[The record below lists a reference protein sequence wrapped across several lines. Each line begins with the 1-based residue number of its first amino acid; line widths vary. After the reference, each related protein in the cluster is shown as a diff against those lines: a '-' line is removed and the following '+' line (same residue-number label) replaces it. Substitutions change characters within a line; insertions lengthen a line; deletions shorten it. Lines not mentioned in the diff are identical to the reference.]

1 LRAGTRR
8 AEEVVMR
15 VLQSYVA
22 GEWRTPSGE
31 GVEVHDATTG
41 EPVARVGSEGVDVG
55 AALRHGREVG
65 GPALRRLTFGQR
77 AGILKALGAFLT
89 EHKEDLYGLSTAAGA
104 TRADAWLDIEGGT
117 GVLAVYASKG
127 RKELPDATFLRDG
140 DPEVLAKDGSFLGLH
155 LLVPREGVAVLIN
168 AFNFPVWG
176 MLEKVAPALLAGVPV
191 LVKPA
196 TPTAYV
202 AEAAVRLMVESGAL
216 PEGALQL
223 VCGSLGD
230 AFDHL
235 TGQDSVFFTGSA
247 ATATKLR
254 SHPVVLGQSVRF
266 TAEAD
271 SLNASV
277 LGPAATPGTAEFDL
291 YVKEVARE
299 MTTKAGQR
307 CTAIRR
313 ALVPAGLVDDV
324 VSALADRLAKVV
336 VGDPRREE
344 VRMGPLVSLDQ
355 RDEVERAVAALAEGA
370 EVAIG
375 GSDGKFEPLGAEG
388 GRGAFLAPTVLVARD
403 AASGAVH
410 DVEPFGPVCTV
421 LPYGGVDEAIDLARL
436 GKGSLVVSVFT
447 PDAAEAGRL
456 ALGLGAHHGRV
467 LLVDERCG
475 KSQTGHGSPMPHL
488 VHGGPGRAGGGEE
501 LGGIRSVHHHL
512 QRVAVQGSPDTLSAL
527 TGTLLPGATR
537 REGGPHP
544 FTKRYE
550 DLAIGDT
557 LVTGSRAITV
567 EDIERF
573 ADLTGDHFYAHTD
586 DEAAAKS
593 PIFGGRVA
601 HGYFVIAAAAGL
613 FVWPDP
619 GPVLANYGIDR
630 LRFTTPVKPGDEIHV
645 VFTCKEKAPPRRG
658 AGYGEVRWDTQVI
671 NQDGTVVAAYDVL
684 TMVATNEGASK

>member
-1 LRAGTRR
+1 
-8 AEEVVMR
+8 MQ

-22 GEWRTPSGE
+22 GEWHTPSGE

-41 EPVARVGSEGVDVG
+41 EPVARVGSDGIDVA

-77 AGILKALGAFLT
+77 AGILKALGGYLN
-89 EHKEDLYGLSTAAGA
+89 EHKEDLYALSTATGA
-104 TRADAWLDIEGGT
+104 TRPDAWLDIEGGT

-127 RKELPDATFLRDG
+127 RKELPDTTFLRDG
-140 DPEVLAKDGSFLGLH
+140 EPEVLAKDGSFLGLH

-202 AEAAVRLMVESGAL
+202 AEAAVRLMVDSGAL
-216 PEGALQL
+216 PEGAVQL
-223 VCGSLGD
+223 VCGSLGS

-254 SHPVVLGQSVRF
+254 SHPVVLAQSVRF

-277 LGPAATPGTAEFDL
+277 LGPAAVPGTAEFDL

-313 ALVPAGLVDDV
+313 ALVPSGVIDDV
-324 VSALADRLAKVV
+324 VSALSDRLAKVV

-355 RDEVERAVAALAEGA
+355 RGEVERAVGALAEGT

-375 GSDGKFEPLGAEG
+375 GPDGKFEPLGAEG
-388 GRGAFLAPTVLVARD
+388 GRGAFLAPTVLVARN
-403 AASGAVH
+403 ATMPAVH

-421 LPYGGVDEAIDLARL
+421 LPYGDVDEAVDLARL

-447 PDAAEAGRL
+447 PDAGEAGRL

-475 KSQTGHGSPMPHL
+475 KTQTGHGSPMPHL

-512 QRVAVQGSPDTLSAL
+512 QRVAVQGSPDVLSAL

-537 REGGPHP
+537 HEGGPHP
-544 FTKRYE
+544 FTKHFE
-550 DLAIGDT
+550 DLAVGDS
-557 LVTGSRAITV
+557 LVTESRPITI
-567 EDIERF
+567 EDIDRF
-573 ADLTGDHFYAHTD
+573 ADLTGDRFYAHTD
-586 DEAAAKS
+586 EEAAAKS

-645 VFTCKEKAPPRRG
+645 VFTCKEKSPRKG
-658 AGYGEVRWDTQVI
+658 TGYGEVRWDTQVV
-671 NQDGTVVAAYDVL
+671 NQDGAVVAAYDVL
-684 TMVATNEGASK
+684 TMVATKEGAQGK

>member
-1 LRAGTRR
+1 
-8 AEEVVMR
+8 MQ

-22 GEWRTPSGE
+22 GEWQTPSGE

-41 EPVARVGSEGVDVG
+41 EPVARVGSDGVDVA
-55 AALRHGREVG
+55 AALRYGREVG

-77 AGILKALGAFLT
+77 AGILKALAGYLG
-89 EHKEDLYGLSTAAGA
+89 EQKEDLYALSTAAGA
-104 TRADAWLDIEGGT
+104 TRSDAWLDVEGGA

-127 RKELPDATFLRDG
+127 RKELPDAAFLRDG
-140 DPEVLAKDGSFLGLH
+140 EPEVLARDGSFLGLH

-202 AEAAVRLMVESGAL
+202 AEGAVRLMVESGVL
-216 PEGALQL
+216 PEGAVQL

-247 ATATKLR
+247 GTATKLR
-254 SHPVVLGQSVRF
+254 SHPVVLAQSVRF

-277 LGPAATPGTAEFDL
+277 LGPAAVPGTAEFDL

-355 RDEVERAVAALAEGA
+355 RREVERALATLAGAAD
-370 EVAIG
+370 VAIG
-375 GSDGKFEPLGAEG
+375 GPDGKLELLGADG
-388 GRGAFLAPTVLVARD
+388 DRGAFLAPTLLVTRD
-403 AASGAVH
+403 AGAGPVH
-410 DVEPFGPVCTV
+410 DVEPFGPVCSV
-421 LPYGGVDEAIDLARL
+421 LPYDGVDEAVDLARL

-456 ALGLGAHHGRV
+456 TLGLAAHHGRV
-467 LLVDERCG
+467 LVVDERCG
-475 KSQTGHGSPMPHL
+475 KTQTGHGSPMPHL

-527 TGTLLPGATR
+527 TGTFLPGATR
-537 REGGPHP
+537 KEGGPHP
-544 FTKRYE
+544 FTKHFE
-550 DLAIGDT
+550 DLEVGDSLTSGTRTIT
-557 LVTGSRAITV
+557 L
-567 EDIERF
+567 EDIDRF

-586 DEAAAKS
+586 EEAAAKS

-645 VFTCKEKAPPRRG
+645 VFTCKEKALRKG
-658 AGYGEVRWDTQVI
+658 AGYGEVRWDTQVL

-684 TMVATNEGASK
+684 TMVATKEGAQGK

>member
-1 LRAGTRR
+1 
-8 AEEVVMR
+8 MR

-31 GVEVHDATTG
+31 GSEVHDATTG
-41 EPVARVGSEGVDVG
+41 EAVARVGSDGIDVA
-55 AALRHGREVG
+55 AALRYGREVG

-77 AGILKALGAFLT
+77 AAILKALGGYLS

-104 TRADAWLDIEGGT
+104 TRPDAWLDVEGGT

-127 RKELPDATFLRDG
+127 RKELPDATFLADG
-140 DPEVLAKDGSFLGLH
+140 EPEVLAKDGSFLGLH

-202 AEAAVRLMVESGAL
+202 AEAAVRLMVDSGAL
-216 PEGALQL
+216 PEGAVQL
-223 VCGSLGD
+223 VCGNLGD

-254 SHPVVLGQSVRF
+254 SHPAVLSQSVRF

-277 LGPAATPGTAEFDL
+277 LGPAAVPGTAEFDL

-313 ALVPAGLVDDV
+313 ALVPAGLVDEV
-324 VSALADRLAKVV
+324 VSALSDRLAKVV

-355 RDEVERAVAALAEGA
+355 RLEVERAVATLAAVA
-370 EVAIG
+370 EVAVG
-375 GSDGKFEPLGAEG
+375 GPDGKLEPLGGDPE
-388 GRGAFLAPTVLVARD
+388 RGAFLAPTLLVARGD
-403 AASGAVH
+403 ASASAVH

-421 LPYGGVDEAIDLARL
+421 LPYDGTDEAIDLARL
-436 GKGSLVVSVFT
+436 GKGSLVVSLFT
-447 PDAAEAGRL
+447 PDAAEASRL
-456 ALGLGAHHGRV
+456 ALGLSAHHGRV
-467 LLVDERCG
+467 LVVDERCG
-475 KSQTGHGSPMPHL
+475 KTQTGHGSPMPHL

-512 QRVAVQGSPDTLSAL
+512 QRVALQGSPDTLSAL
-527 TGTLLPGATR
+527 TGTFLPGATR
-537 REGGPHP
+537 KEGGPHP
-544 FTKRYE
+544 FTKHFE
-550 DLAIGDT
+550 DLEVGDS
-557 LVTGSRAITV
+557 LVTGKRTITLD
-567 EDIERF
+567 DIDRF

-586 DEAAAKS
+586 EKAAAKS

-619 GPVLANYGIDR
+619 GPALANYGIDR
-630 LRFTTPVKPGDEIHV
+630 LRFTTPVKPGDKLHV
-645 VFTCKEKAPPRRG
+645 VFTCKEKSLRKG
-658 AGYGEVRWDTQVI
+658 AGYGEVRWDTQVV
-671 NQDGTVVAAYDVL
+671 NQEGKVVAAYDVL
-684 TMVATNEGASK
+684 TMVATKEGASK

>member
-1 LRAGTRR
+1 
-8 AEEVVMR
+8 MR

-22 GEWRTPSGE
+22 GRWHTPSGG

-41 EPVARVGSEGVDVG
+41 EPVARVGSDGIDVS
-55 AALRHGREVG
+55 AALHFARETG
-65 GPALRRLTFGQR
+65 GPALRRMTFGQR
-77 AGILKALGAFLT
+77 AGLLKALGAHLG
-89 EHKEDLYGLSTAAGA
+89 EHKEELYALSTPAGA
-104 TRADAWLDIEGGT
+104 TRPDAWLDIEGGT

-127 RKELPDATFLRDG
+127 RRELPDTAFLRDG

-202 AEAAVRLMVESGAL
+202 AEAAVRLMVDSGVL

-223 VCGSLGD
+223 VCGGLGD

-235 TGQDSVFFTGSA
+235 TGQDSVYFTGSA

-254 SHPVVLGQSVRF
+254 SHPTVLAQSVRF

-271 SLNASV
+271 SLNASI
-277 LGPAATPGTAEFDL
+277 LGPAAAPGTAEFDL

-313 ALVPAGLVDDV
+313 ALVPSGLVDDV
-324 VSALADRLAKVV
+324 VSALSDRLAKVV
-336 VGDPRREE
+336 IGDPRREE
-344 VRMGPLVSLDQ
+344 VRMGPLVSRDQ
-355 RDEVERAVAALAEGA
+355 RDEVQRAVTTLAEGA
-370 EVAIG
+370 EIAIG
-375 GSDGKFEPLGAEG
+375 GPDGKFEPLGDEAG
-388 GRGAFLAPTVLVARD
+388 AGAFLAPTVLVARN
-403 AASGAVH
+403 AGAGAAVH
-410 DVEPFGPVCTV
+410 DIEPFGPVCTV
-421 LPYGGVDEAIDLARL
+421 VPYRGVDEAVDLARL
-436 GKGSLVVSVFT
+436 GRGSLVVSVFT
-447 PDAAEAGRL
+447 PDRAEAGRL

-467 LLVDERCG
+467 LLVDEQCA
-475 KSQTGHGSPMPHL
+475 KTQTGHGSPMPHL

-527 TGTLLPGATR
+527 TGTFLPGATR
-537 REGGPHP
+537 SEGGAHP
-544 FTKRYE
+544 FTKHFE
-550 DLAIGDT
+550 DLAIGDALVSDKRTIT
-557 LVTGSRAITV
+557 L
-567 EDIERF
+567 EDIGRF

-586 DEAAAKS
+586 EEAAAKS
-593 PIFGGRVA
+593 PIFGGLVA

-645 VFTCKEKAPPRRG
+645 VFTCKEKVPRRG
-658 AGYGEVRWDTQVI
+658 AGYGEVRWDTEVV

-684 TMVATNEGASK
+684 TMVATKEGKQ

>member
-1 LRAGTRR
+1 VR
-8 AEEVVMR
+8 VV
-15 VLQSYVA
+15 QSYVGGQWHTPA
-22 GEWRTPSGE
+22 GG

-41 EPVARVGSEGVDVG
+41 EAVARVGSDGVDVA
-55 AALRHGREVG
+55 AALAYGREVG

-77 AGILKALGAFLT
+77 AGILKALAGYLG
-89 EHKEDLYGLSTAAGA
+89 EHKEDAPGVGGAPRDLYGLSTAAGC
-104 TRADAWLDIEGGT
+104 TRPDARLDIEGGG
-117 GVLAVYASKG
+117 GVLMVYASKG
-127 RKELPDATFLRDG
+127 RKELPDTPFLRDG

-202 AEAAVRLMVESGAL
+202 AEAAVRLMVDSGAL

-230 AFDHL
+230 AFDFL

-254 SHPVVLGQSVRF
+254 SHPVVLSQSVRF

-277 LGPAATPGTAEFDL
+277 LGPAAVPGTAEFDL

-313 ALVPAGLVDDV
+313 ALVPAGLVDEV
-324 VSALADRLAKVV
+324 VSALRDRLAKVV
-336 VGDPRREE
+336 VGDPRQEE

-355 RDEVERAVAALAEGA
+355 RDEVERAVATLAAGA
-370 EVAIG
+370 EVAVG
-375 GSDGKFEPLGAEG
+375 GPNGKFEPIGAEA
-388 GRGAFLAPTVLVARD
+388 GRGAFLAPTVLVARGG
-403 AASGAVH
+403 ASPLVH
-410 DVEPFGPVCTV
+410 EIEPFGPVCTV
-421 LPYGGVDEAIDLARL
+421 VPYGGVDEAIDLARL
-436 GKGSLVVSVFT
+436 GRGSLVVSVFT

-475 KSQTGHGSPMPHL
+475 KTQTGHGSPMPHL

-527 TGTLLPGATR
+527 TGTFLPGATR
-537 REGGPHP
+537 HEGGPHP
-544 FTKRYE
+544 FTKHFE
-550 DLAIGDT
+550 DLALGDT
-557 LVTGSRAITV
+557 LVTESRTITV

-586 DEAAAKS
+586 EEAAAKS

-645 VFTCKEKAPPRRG
+645 VFTCKEKALRKG
-658 AGYGEVRWDTQVI
+658 AGYGEVRWDTQVV
-671 NQDGTVVAAYDVL
+671 NGAGTVVAAYDVL
-684 TMVATNEGASK
+684 TMVATKEGAQK

>member
-1 LRAGTRR
+1 VR
-8 AEEVVMR
+8 VVE
-15 VLQSYVA
+15 SYVGGRWQA
-22 GEWRTPSGE
+22 PTGA

-41 EPVARVGSEGVDVG
+41 EAVARVGSDGVDVA
-55 AALRHGREVG
+55 AALAYGRDVG

-77 AGILKALGAFLT
+77 AGILKALGAYLG
-89 EHKEDLYGLSTAAGA
+89 EHKEELYGLSTAAGA
-104 TRADAWLDIEGGT
+104 TRPDAWLDIEGGA
-117 GVLAVYASKG
+117 GVLMVYASKG
-127 RKELPDATFLRDG
+127 RRELPDTTFLRDG

-155 LLVPREGVAVLIN
+155 LLVPREGVAVLVN

-202 AEAAVRLMVESGAL
+202 AEAAVRLMVDSGAL
-216 PEGALQL
+216 PDGALQL

-254 SHPVVLGQSVRF
+254 SHPAVLANSVRF

-277 LGPAATPGTAEFDL
+277 LGPAARPGTAEFDL

-313 ALVPAGLVDDV
+313 ALVPGGLVDDV

-355 RDEVERAVAALAEGA
+355 RGEVERAVAALAAGA
-370 EVAIG
+370 EIAVG
-375 GSDGKFEPLGAEG
+375 GPAAKFEPLGGDADH
-388 GRGAFLAPTVLVARD
+388 GAFLAPTVLVAREP
-403 AASGAVH
+403 GRGNAVH

-421 LPYGGVDEAIDLARL
+421 LPYDGVDEAVDLARL

-447 PDAAEAGRL
+447 PDAGEAGRL

-475 KSQTGHGSPMPHL
+475 KTQTGHGSPMPHL

-527 TGTLLPGATR
+527 TGTFLPGATR

-544 FTKRYE
+544 FTRHFE
-550 DLAIGDT
+550 DLAPGDT
-557 LVTGSRAITV
+557 LVTASRTITV

-586 DEAAAKS
+586 EEAAARS

-645 VFTCKEKAPPRRG
+645 VFTCKEKAPRKG
-658 AGYGEVRWDTQVI
+658 AGYGEVHWDTQVV
-671 NQDGTVVAAYDVL
+671 NQEGTVVAAYDVL
-684 TMVATNEGASK
+684 TMVATKEGASK

>member
-1 LRAGTRR
+1 
-8 AEEVVMR
+8 MQ

-22 GEWRTPSGE
+22 GEWHTPSGE

-41 EPVARVGSEGVDVG
+41 EPVARVGSDGVDVA
-55 AALRHGREVG
+55 AALRYGREVG

-77 AGILKALGAFLT
+77 AGILKALGRFLT
-89 EHKEDLYGLSTAAGA
+89 EHKEDLYALSTAAGA
-104 TRADAWLDIEGGT
+104 TRPDAWLDVEGGT

-140 DPEVLAKDGSFLGLH
+140 EPEVLAKDGSFLGLH
-155 LLVPREGVAVLIN
+155 LLVSREGVAVLIN

-202 AEAAVRLMVESGAL
+202 AEAAVRLMVDSGAL
-216 PEGALQL
+216 PDGAIQL

-235 TGQDSVFFTGSA
+235 TGQDSVYFTGSA

-254 SHPVVLGQSVRF
+254 SHPVVLAQSVRF

-277 LGPAATPGTAEFDL
+277 LGPAAVPGTAEFDL

-313 ALVPAGLVDDV
+313 ALVPSGLVDEV
-324 VSALADRLAKVV
+324 VAALSDRLAKVV

-344 VRMGPLVSLDQ
+344 VRMGPLVSRDQ
-355 RDEVERAVAALAEGA
+355 RLEVERALSTLAGGA
-370 EVAIG
+370 EVAVG
-375 GSDGKFEPLGAEG
+375 GPDGKLEPLGGDPE
-388 GRGAFLAPTVLVARD
+388 RGAFLAPTLLVARD
-403 AASGAVH
+403 AASSAVH

-421 LPYGGVDEAIDLARL
+421 LPYDGVDEAVDLARL

-456 ALGLGAHHGRV
+456 ALGLSAHHGRV
-467 LLVDERCG
+467 LIVDERCG
-475 KSQTGHGSPMPHL
+475 KTQTGHGSPMPHL

-501 LGGIRSVHHHL
+501 LGGVRSVHHHL

-537 REGGPHP
+537 KEGGPHP
-544 FTKRYE
+544 S
-550 DLAIGDT
+550 T
-557 LVTGSRAITV
+557 LGRA
-567 EDIERF
+567 
-573 ADLTGDHFYAHTD
+573 
-586 DEAAAKS
+586 
-593 PIFGGRVA
+593 
-601 HGYFVIAAAAGL
+601 
-613 FVWPDP
+613 
-619 GPVLANYGIDR
+619 
-630 LRFTTPVKPGDEIHV
+630 
-645 VFTCKEKAPPRRG
+645 
-658 AGYGEVRWDTQVI
+658 
-671 NQDGTVVAAYDVL
+671 
-684 TMVATNEGASK
+684 

>member
-1 LRAGTRR
+1 
-8 AEEVVMR
+8 
-15 VLQSYVA
+15 
-22 GEWRTPSGE
+22 
-31 GVEVHDATTG
+31 
-41 EPVARVGSEGVDVG
+41 
-55 AALRHGREVG
+55 
-65 GPALRRLTFGQR
+65 
-77 AGILKALGAFLT
+77 
-89 EHKEDLYGLSTAAGA
+89 TAAGA
-104 TRADAWLDIEGGT
+104 TRPDAWLDIEGGT

-140 DPEVLAKDGSFLGLH
+140 EPEVLAKDGSFLGLH

-191 LVKPA
+191 VVKPA

-202 AEAAVRLMVESGAL
+202 AEAAVRLMVDSGAL
-216 PEGALQL
+216 PEGAVQL
-223 VCGSLGD
+223 ICGSLGD

-254 SHPVVLGQSVRF
+254 SHPQVLAQSVRF

-277 LGPAATPGTAEFDL
+277 LGPAAAPGTAEFDL

-313 ALVPAGLVDDV
+313 ALVPSGLVDDV
-324 VSALADRLAKVV
+324 VAALADRLAKVV

-355 RDEVERAVAALAEGA
+355 RGEVERAVATLAAGA
-370 EVAIG
+370 EIAVG
-375 GSDGKFEPLGAEG
+375 GPDGKVEFLGADADH
-388 GRGAFLAPTVLVARD
+388 GAFLAPTVLVARD
-403 AASGAVH
+403 AWRASPASPDAHPAH

-447 PDAAEAGRL
+447 PDAGEAGRL
-456 ALGLGAHHGRV
+456 ALGLGPHHGRV

-475 KSQTGHGSPMPHL
+475 KTQTGHGSPMPHL

-527 TGTLLPGATR
+527 VGTFLPGATR

-544 FTKRYE
+544 FTKHFE
-550 DLAIGDT
+550 DLALGDT
-557 LVTGSRAITV
+557 LVTDSRTITV

-586 DEAAAKS
+586 EEAAAKS
-593 PIFGGRVA
+593 PIFKGLVA

-630 LRFTTPVKPGDEIHV
+630 LRFTTPVKPGDAIHV
-645 VFTCKEKAPPRRG
+645 VFTCKEKSPRRG
-658 AGYGEVRWDTQVI
+658 AGYGEVRWDTQVV
-671 NQDGTVVAAYDVL
+671 NQEGTVVAAYDVL
-684 TMVATNEGASK
+684 T

>member
-1 LRAGTRR
+1 
-8 AEEVVMR
+8 MR
-15 VLQSYVA
+15 VLESYVA
-22 GEWRTPSGE
+22 GQWRTPSGH

-41 EPVARVGSEGVDVG
+41 EPVARVGSDGLDVA

-77 AGILKALGAFLT
+77 AGILKALGAHLN
-89 EHKEDLYGLSTAAGA
+89 EHKEDLYALSAATGA
-104 TRADAWLDIEGGT
+104 TRADSWLDIEGGT

-127 RKELPDATFLRDG
+127 RKELPDTAFLRDG
-140 DPEVLAKDGSFLGLH
+140 DPEILAKDGSFLGLH

-196 TPTAYV
+196 TPTAYL
-202 AEAAVRLMVESGAL
+202 AEAAVRLMVDSGAL
-216 PEGALQL
+216 PEGAVQL

-247 ATATKLR
+247 ATATRLR
-254 SHPVVLGQSVRF
+254 GHPAVLGQSVRF

-277 LGPAATPGTAEFDL
+277 LGAAATPGTAEFDL

-313 ALVPAGLVDDV
+313 AFVPAGLVDEV
-324 VSALADRLAKVV
+324 VSALTHRLAKVT
-336 VGDPRREE
+336 VGDPRQEG

-355 RDEVERAVAALAEGA
+355 RAEVERALATLAAGA
-370 EVAIG
+370 EIATG
-375 GSDGKFEPLGAEG
+375 GPDGKFDPVGADAD
-388 GRGAFLAPTVLVARD
+388 RGAFLAPTVLVARD
-403 AASGAVH
+403 AGSTAAH

-447 PDAAEAGRL
+447 PDAGEAGRL

-475 KSQTGHGSPMPHL
+475 KTQTGHGSPMPHL

-501 LGGIRSVHHHL
+501 LGGMR
-512 QRVAVQGSPDTLSAL
+512 AVDPHQPRGGGEGLTPAL
-527 TGTLLPGATR
+527 
-537 REGGPHP
+537 
-544 FTKRYE
+544 
-550 DLAIGDT
+550 
-557 LVTGSRAITV
+557 
-567 EDIERF
+567 
-573 ADLTGDHFYAHTD
+573 
-586 DEAAAKS
+586 
-593 PIFGGRVA
+593 
-601 HGYFVIAAAAGL
+601 
-613 FVWPDP
+613 
-619 GPVLANYGIDR
+619 
-630 LRFTTPVKPGDEIHV
+630 
-645 VFTCKEKAPPRRG
+645 
-658 AGYGEVRWDTQVI
+658 
-671 NQDGTVVAAYDVL
+671 
-684 TMVATNEGASK
+684 

>member
-1 LRAGTRR
+1 
-8 AEEVVMR
+8 MQ

-22 GEWRTPSGE
+22 GEWHTPSGE

-41 EPVARVGSEGVDVG
+41 EAVARVGSDGVDVA
-55 AALRHGREVG
+55 AALRYGREVG

-77 AGILKALGAFLT
+77 AGILKALGGFLS
-89 EHKEDLYGLSTAAGA
+89 EHKEDLYALSTAAGS
-104 TRADAWLDIEGGT
+104 TRSDAWLDVEGGT

-140 DPEVLAKDGSFLGLH
+140 EPEVLAKDGSFLGLH

-202 AEAAVRLMVESGAL
+202 AEAAVRLMVDSGAL
-216 PEGALQL
+216 PDGAVQL

-254 SHPVVLGQSVRF
+254 SHPVVLVQSVRF

-277 LGPAATPGTAEFDL
+277 LGPAAAPGTAEFDL

-324 VSALADRLAKVV
+324 VSALSDRLAKVV

-344 VRMGPLVSLDQ
+344 VRMGPLVSRDQ
-355 RDEVERAVAALAEGA
+355 RLEVERAVATLAGGA
-370 EVAIG
+370 EVAVG
-375 GSDGKFEPLGAEG
+375 GPDGKLEPLGGDPE
-388 GRGAFLAPTVLVARD
+388 RGAFLAPTLLLARD
-403 AASGAVH
+403 ATASAVH

-421 LPYGGVDEAIDLARL
+421 LPYDGVDEAVDLARL

-456 ALGLGAHHGRV
+456 TLGLSAHHGRV
-467 LLVDERCG
+467 LIVDERCG
-475 KSQTGHGSPMPHL
+475 KTQTGHGSPMPHL

-527 TGTLLPGATR
+527 TGTFLPGSTR
-537 REGGPHP
+537 KEGGAHP
-544 FTKRYE
+544 FTKHFE
-550 DLAIGDT
+550 DLKVGDSLTSEKRTIT
-557 LVTGSRAITV
+557 LD
-567 EDIERF
+567 DIDRF

-586 DEAAAKS
+586 EEAASKS

-645 VFTCKEKAPPRRG
+645 VFTCKEKSPRRG
-658 AGYGEVRWDTQVI
+658 AGYGEVRWDTQVV
-671 NQDGTVVAAYDVL
+671 NQDGAVVAAYDVL
-684 TMVATNEGASK
+684 TMVATKEGASL

>member
-1 LRAGTRR
+1 
-8 AEEVVMR
+8 MR
-15 VLQSYVA
+15 VLESYVA
-22 GEWRTPSGE
+22 GQWQTPSGG

-41 EPVARVGSEGVDVG
+41 EPVARVGSDGIDVA
-55 AALRHGREVG
+55 AALRYGREVG

-77 AGILKALGAFLT
+77 AGILKALGGYLS

-104 TRADAWLDIEGGT
+104 TRPDAWLDIEGGT
-117 GVLAVYASKG
+117 GVLMVYASKG

-176 MLEKVAPALLAGVPV
+176 MLEKFAPAFLAGVPV

-202 AEAAVRLMVESGAL
+202 AEAAVRLMVDSGVL
-216 PEGALQL
+216 PEGAVQL
-223 VCGSLGD
+223 VCGSLAD

-235 TGQDSVFFTGSA
+235 SGQDSVFFTGSA
-247 ATATKLR
+247 STATKLR

-277 LGPAATPGTAEFDL
+277 LGPAAAPGTAEFDL
-291 YVKEVARE
+291 YVKEVVRE

-324 VSALADRLAKVV
+324 VGALADRLAKVV

-355 RDEVERAVAALAEGA
+355 RGEVERAVTTLATGA
-370 EVAIG
+370 EIAVG
-375 GSDGKFEPLGAEG
+375 GPSGKFEPLGADG
-388 GRGAFLAPTVLVARD
+388 DHGAFLPPTLLVARD
-403 AASGAVH
+403 AAHGAVH
-410 DVEPFGPVCTV
+410 EVEPFGPVCTV
-421 LPYGGVDEAIDLARL
+421 LPYDGVEEAVDLARL

-456 ALGLGAHHGRV
+456 ALGLGPHHGRV
-467 LLVDERCG
+467 LLVDEHCG
-475 KSQTGHGSPMPHL
+475 KTQTGHGSPMPHL
-488 VHGGPGRAGGGEE
+488 IHGGPGRAGGGEE
-501 LGGIRSVHHHL
+501 LGGVRSVHHHL

-527 TGTLLPGATR
+527 VGTFLPGATR
-537 REGGPHP
+537 KEGGPHP
-544 FTKRYE
+544 FTKHFE
-550 DLAIGDT
+550 DLALGDT
-557 LVTGSRAITV
+557 LVTESRVITV

-573 ADLTGDHFYAHTD
+573 ADLTGDRFYAHTD
-586 DEAAAKS
+586 EEAAAKS

-645 VFTCKEKAPPRRG
+645 VFTCKEKAPRKG
-658 AGYGEVRWDTQVI
+658 AGYGEVRWDTQVV

-684 TMVATNEGASK
+684 TMVATKEGAQK

>member
-1 LRAGTRR
+1 
-8 AEEVVMR
+8 MR
-15 VLQSYVA
+15 VLESYVA
-22 GEWRTPSGE
+22 GQWHTPSGQ

-41 EPVARVGSEGVDVG
+41 EPVARVGSEGIDVA
-55 AALRHGREVG
+55 AALSHGRQVG
-65 GPALRRLTFGQR
+65 GPALRRMTFGQR
-77 AGILKALGAFLT
+77 AGILKALGAYLS
-89 EHKEDLYGLSTAAGA
+89 EHKEDLYALSTATGA
-104 TRADAWLDIEGGT
+104 TRADSWLDIEGGT

-127 RKELPDATFLRDG
+127 RKELPDAKFLRDG
-140 DPEVLAKDGSFLGLH
+140 EPEVLAKDGSFLGLH

-191 LVKPA
+191 VVKPA

-202 AEAAVRLMVESGAL
+202 AEAAVRLMVDSGAL
-216 PEGALQL
+216 PEGAIQL

-254 SHPVVLGQSVRF
+254 SHPVVLSQSVRF

-277 LGPAATPGTAEFDL
+277 LGPAAAPGTAEFDL

-324 VSALADRLAKVV
+324 VSALGDRLAKVT

-355 RDEVERAVAALAEGA
+355 RGEVERAVATLAGGA
-370 EVAIG
+370 EVALG
-375 GSDGKFEPLGAEG
+375 GPDGKFEPLGETG
-388 GRGAFLAPTVLVARD
+388 QGAFLAPTLLVARD
-403 AASGAVH
+403 AAAPAVH

-421 LPYGGVDEAIDLARL
+421 VPYGGVDEAVELARL

-447 PDAAEAGRL
+447 PDATEAGRL

-475 KSQTGHGSPMPHL
+475 KTQTGHGSPMPHL

-527 TGTLLPGATR
+527 TGSFLPGATR

-544 FTKRYE
+544 FTKHFE
-550 DLAIGDT
+550 DLAVGDSLVSEKRTIT
-557 LVTGSRAITV
+557 LD
-567 EDIERF
+567 DIDRF

-586 DEAAAKS
+586 EEAAAKS

-645 VFTCKEKAPPRRG
+645 VFTCKEKSPRKG
-658 AGYGEVRWDTQVI
+658 AGYGEVRWDTQVV

-684 TMVATNEGASK
+684 TMVATKEAKKS

>member
-1 LRAGTRR
+1 
-8 AEEVVMR
+8 MR

-22 GEWRTPSGE
+22 GQWHTPSGG

-41 EPVARVGSEGVDVG
+41 EPVARVGSDGIDVAG
-55 AALRHGREVG
+55 ALAHARAVG

-77 AGILKALGAFLT
+77 AGILKALAGYLT
-89 EHKEDLYGLSTAAGA
+89 DHKEALYGLSTAAGA
-104 TRADAWLDIEGGT
+104 TRSDAWLDIEGGT
-117 GVLAVYASKG
+117 GVLSVYSSKG
-127 RKELPDATFLRDG
+127 RKELPDAHFLRDG
-140 DPEVLAKDGSFLGLH
+140 DAEVLAKDGTFLGLH

-202 AEAAVRLMVESGAL
+202 AEAAVRLMVESGVL
-216 PEGALQL
+216 PEGAVQL

-230 AFDHL
+230 AFDNL

-254 SHPVVLGQSVRF
+254 SHPQVLAQSVRF

-277 LGPAATPGTAEFDL
+277 LGPAAVPGTAEFDL

-324 VSALADRLAKVV
+324 VAALADRLAKVV
-336 VGDPRREE
+336 IGDPRREE
-344 VRMGPLVSLDQ
+344 VRMGPLVSLEQ
-355 RDEVERAVAALAEGA
+355 RDEVERALSTLAEGA
-370 EVAIG
+370 EVAVG
-375 GSDGKFEPLGAEG
+375 GPDGKFDPVGAEAG
-388 GRGAFLAPTVLVARD
+388 HGAFLAPTVLVARD
-403 AASGAVH
+403 ASLPAPH
-410 DVEPFGPVCTV
+410 DIEPFGPVCTV
-421 LPYGGVDEAIDLARL
+421 LPYGGVEEAIDLARL

-447 PDAAEAGRL
+447 PDAAEAGQL
-456 ALGLGAHHGRV
+456 AQGLAPHHGRV

-475 KSQTGHGSPMPHL
+475 KSQTGHGSPMPQL

-501 LGGIRSVHHHL
+501 LGGLRSVHHHL
-512 QRVAVQGSPDTLSAL
+512 QRVAVQGSPDMLSAL
-527 TGTLLPGATR
+527 TGTFLPGATR
-537 REGGPHP
+537 VEGGAHP
-544 FTKRYE
+544 FTKHFE
-550 DLAIGDT
+550 DLALGDT
-557 LVTGSRAITV
+557 LVTASRTITV

-586 DEAAAKS
+586 EEAAAKS

-630 LRFTTPVKPGDEIHV
+630 LRFTTPVRPGDAIHV
-645 VFTCKEKAPPRRG
+645 VFTCKEKAPRRG
-658 AGYGEVRWDTQVI
+658 AGYGEVRWDTQVV

-684 TMVATNEGASK
+684 TMVATREGAQQ

>member
-1 LRAGTRR
+1 
-8 AEEVVMR
+8 MR

-22 GEWRTPSGE
+22 GQWHTPSGG

-41 EPVARVGSEGVDVG
+41 EPVARVGSDGIDVAG
-55 AALRHGREVG
+55 ALAHARAVG

-77 AGILKALGAFLT
+77 AGILKALAGYLT
-89 EHKEDLYGLSTAAGA
+89 DHKEALYGLSTAAGA
-104 TRADAWLDIEGGT
+104 TRSDAWLDIEGGT
-117 GVLAVYASKG
+117 GVLSVYSSKG
-127 RKELPDATFLRDG
+127 RKELPDAHFLRDG
-140 DPEVLAKDGSFLGLH
+140 DAEVLAKDGTFLGLH

-176 MLEKVAPALLAGVPV
+176 MLEKLAPALLAGVPV

-216 PEGALQL
+216 PEGAVQL

-254 SHPVVLGQSVRF
+254 SHPQVLAQSVRF

-277 LGPAATPGTAEFDL
+277 LGPAAVPGTAEFDL

-324 VSALADRLAKVV
+324 VAALADRLAKVV
-336 VGDPRREE
+336 IGDPRREE
-344 VRMGPLVSLDQ
+344 VRMGPLVSLEQ
-355 RDEVERAVAALAEGA
+355 RDEVERALSTLAEGA
-370 EVAIG
+370 EVAVG
-375 GSDGKFEPLGAEG
+375 GPDGKFDPVGAEAG
-388 GRGAFLAPTVLVARD
+388 HGAFLAPTVLVARD
-403 AASGAVH
+403 ASLPAPH
-410 DVEPFGPVCTV
+410 DIEPFGPVCTV
-421 LPYGGVDEAIDLARL
+421 LPYGGVEEAIDLARL

-447 PDAAEAGRL
+447 PDAAEAGQL
-456 ALGLGAHHGRV
+456 AQGLAPHHGRV

-475 KSQTGHGSPMPHL
+475 KSQTGHGSPMPQL

-501 LGGIRSVHHHL
+501 LGGLRSVHHHL
-512 QRVAVQGSPDTLSAL
+512 QRVAVQGSPDMLSAL
-527 TGTLLPGATR
+527 TGTFLPGATR
-537 REGGPHP
+537 VEGGAHP
-544 FTKRYE
+544 FTKHFE
-550 DLAIGDT
+550 DLALGDT
-557 LVTGSRAITV
+557 LVTDSRTITV

-586 DEAAAKS
+586 EEAAAKS

-613 FVWPDP
+613 FVWPEP

-630 LRFTTPVKPGDEIHV
+630 LRFTTPVRPGDAIHV
-645 VFTCKEKAPPRRG
+645 VFTCKEKTPRRG
-658 AGYGEVRWDTQVI
+658 AGYGEVRWETQVV
-671 NQDGTVVAAYDVL
+671 NQDGAVVAAYDVL
-684 TMVATNEGASK
+684 TMVATREGAQQ

>member
-1 LRAGTRR
+1 
-8 AEEVVMR
+8 
-15 VLQSYVA
+15 
-22 GEWRTPSGE
+22 
-31 GVEVHDATTG
+31 
-41 EPVARVGSEGVDVG
+41 
-55 AALRHGREVG
+55 
-65 GPALRRLTFGQR
+65 
-77 AGILKALGAFLT
+77 
-89 EHKEDLYGLSTAAGA
+89 STAAGA
-104 TRADAWLDIEGGT
+104 TGPDAWLDIEGGA
-117 GVLAVYASKG
+117 GVLMVYASKG

-155 LLVPREGVAVLIN
+155 LLVPREGIAVLIN

-202 AEAAVRLMVESGAL
+202 AEAAVRLMVGSGAL
-216 PEGALQL
+216 PDGALQL

-254 SHPVVLGQSVRF
+254 SHPAVLANSVRF

-271 SLNASV
+271 SLNSSV

-313 ALVPAGLVDDV
+313 ALVPSALVD
-324 VSALADRLAKVV
+324 
-336 VGDPRREE
+336 
-344 VRMGPLVSLDQ
+344 
-355 RDEVERAVAALAEGA
+355 
-370 EVAIG
+370 
-375 GSDGKFEPLGAEG
+375 
-388 GRGAFLAPTVLVARD
+388 
-403 AASGAVH
+403 

-447 PDAAEAGRL
+447 PDTAEAGQL
-456 ALGLGAHHGRV
+456 ALGLGPHHGRV

-475 KSQTGHGSPMPHL
+475 KTQTGHGSPMPHL

-512 QRVAVQGSPDTLSAL
+512 QRVAVQGS
-527 TGTLLPGATR
+527 
-537 REGGPHP
+537 
-544 FTKRYE
+544 
-550 DLAIGDT
+550 
-557 LVTGSRAITV
+557 
-567 EDIERF
+567 
-573 ADLTGDHFYAHTD
+573 
-586 DEAAAKS
+586 
-593 PIFGGRVA
+593 
-601 HGYFVIAAAAGL
+601 
-613 FVWPDP
+613 
-619 GPVLANYGIDR
+619 
-630 LRFTTPVKPGDEIHV
+630 
-645 VFTCKEKAPPRRG
+645 
-658 AGYGEVRWDTQVI
+658 
-671 NQDGTVVAAYDVL
+671 
-684 TMVATNEGASK
+684 

>member
-1 LRAGTRR
+1 
-8 AEEVVMR
+8 MR
-15 VLQSYVA
+15 VLESYVA
-22 GEWRTPSGE
+22 GQWHTPSGG

-41 EPVARVGSEGVDVG
+41 EAVARVGSGGIDVA
-55 AALRHGREVG
+55 AALTHAREVG

-77 AGILKALGAFLT
+77 AGILKALGGYLN
-89 EHKEDLYGLSTAAGA
+89 EHKEDLYALSTAAGS
-104 TRADAWLDIEGGT
+104 TRPDAWLDIEGGT

-191 LVKPA
+191 VVKPA

-202 AEAAVRLMVESGAL
+202 AEAAVRLMIDSGAL
-216 PEGALQL
+216 PEGAVQL

-235 TGQDSVFFTGSA
+235 TGQDSVYFTGSA

-254 SHPVVLGQSVRF
+254 SHPTVLAESVRF

-277 LGPAATPGTAEFDL
+277 LGPAAVPGTAEFDL

-313 ALVPAGLVDDV
+313 ALVPSGLVDQV
-324 VSALADRLAKVV
+324 VAALADRLAKVV
-336 VGDPRREE
+336 VGDPRRDD
-344 VRMGPLVSLDQ
+344 VRMGPLVSQEQ
-355 RDEVERAVAALAEGA
+355 RGEVQRALATLAEGA
-370 EVAIG
+370 EIAVG
-375 GSDGKFEPLGAEG
+375 GPDGKFDPLGDEAG
-388 GRGAFLAPTVLVARD
+388 AGAFLAPTVLVARNPTLP
-403 AASGAVH
+403 AVH

-421 LPYGGVDEAIDLARL
+421 VPYGGVDEAIDLARL

-447 PDAAEAGRL
+447 PDAAEAARL
-456 ALGLGAHHGRV
+456 TLGLGAHHGRV

-527 TGTLLPGATR
+527 TGTFLPGATR
-537 REGGPHP
+537 TEGGAHP
-544 FTKRYE
+544 FTKHFD
-550 DLAIGDT
+550 DLAVGDSLVSESRTVT
-557 LVTGSRAITV
+557 LD
-567 EDIERF
+567 DIDRF

-586 DEAAAKS
+586 EEAAAKS

-630 LRFTTPVKPGDEIHV
+630 LRFTTPVKPGDTIHV
-645 VFTCKEKAPPRRG
+645 VFTCKEKVPRRG
-658 AGYGEVRWDTQVI
+658 TGYGEVRWDTQVV

-684 TMVATNEGASK
+684 TMVATKEGKA

>member
-1 LRAGTRR
+1 
-8 AEEVVMR
+8 MR
-15 VLQSYVA
+15 VLESYVA
-22 GEWRTPSGE
+22 GQWHIPSGE

-41 EPVARVGSEGVDVG
+41 EAVARVGSDGVDVAG
-55 AALRHGREVG
+55 ALRHAREVG

-77 AGILKALGAFLT
+77 AGILKALGGYLN
-89 EHKEDLYGLSTAAGA
+89 EHKEDLYASSTATGA
-104 TRADAWLDIEGGT
+104 TRADSWLDIEGGT

-202 AEAAVRLMVESGAL
+202 AEAAVRLMVDSGAL
-216 PEGALQL
+216 PEGAVQL

-235 TGQDSVFFTGSA
+235 TGQDSVYFTGSA
-247 ATATKLR
+247 ATATTLR
-254 SHPVVLGQSVRF
+254 SHPTVLAQSVRF
-266 TAEAD
+266 SAEAD

-277 LGPAATPGTAEFDL
+277 LGPAAVPGTAEFDL

-336 VGDPRREE
+336 VGDPRRED
-344 VRMGPLVSLDQ
+344 VRMGPLVSREQ
-355 RDEVERAVAALAEGA
+355 RTEVERAVAALTEGA
-370 EVAIG
+370 EVAVG
-375 GSDGKFEPLGAEG
+375 GPDGKFEPLGDEAG
-388 GRGAFLAPTVLVARD
+388 TGAFLAPTVLVARD
-403 AASGAVH
+403 SARGAVH

-421 LPYGGVDEAIDLARL
+421 LPYGGVDEAVDLARL

-447 PDAAEAGRL
+447 PDAGEAGRL

-475 KSQTGHGSPMPHL
+475 KTQTGHGSPMPHL

-527 TGTLLPGATR
+527 TGTFLPGATR
-537 REGGPHP
+537 TEGGAHP
-544 FTKRYE
+544 FTKHFE
-550 DLAIGDT
+550 DLAVGDSLVSEKRTIT
-557 LVTGSRAITV
+557 LD
-567 EDIERF
+567 DIDRF

-586 DEAAAKS
+586 EEAAAKS

-630 LRFTTPVKPGDEIHV
+630 LRFTTPVKPGDTIHV
-645 VFTCKEKAPPRRG
+645 VFTCKEKAPRRG
-658 AGYGEVRWDTQVI
+658 AGYGEVRWDTQVV
-671 NQDGTVVAAYDVL
+671 NQDGAVVAAYDVL
-684 TMVATNEGASK
+684 TMVATKEGKP